1 MPLTPEDVLNKTF
14 GTTQF
19 RRGYDEREVDDF
31 LDEVV
36 ATMRRLTADLEN
48 CRNAKVT
55 DSAPIPVSVDTGEWQ
70 ARIDR
75 EVALRQEAERAL
87 GELQERH
94 RRETDERIAAAAA
107 SGDGEQ
113 AAIDKHLMDVNLRAD
128 EAERAARERVEA
140 ANARADEAENAA
152 RQRASDAEAAERAM
166 QERLSELEA
175 KVTEA
180 QSAASSAVAAAP
192 PAPAPTDASG
202 LIALA
207 QRVHDEHVSEG
218 QNTRERLVNEGQARH
233 DELLAI
239 AQRIH
244 DERVGEA
251 TATHERLVTEGQSFH
266 DELVGQAQARHE
278 ELLSTGQAEHDS
290 LIADATEQSETM
302 LRQAKEHAAQIVAA
316 AQGQRD
322 NILGSLE
329 GQRQSLEMTI
339 EELRAFESEYRAH
352 LKGYL
357 QEQLLE
363 LDTLSGTS
371 MARVEV
377 ADA

>member
-48 CRNAKVT
+48 CRNAKIT
-55 DSAPIPVSVDTGEWQ
+55 DSAPIPVTVDTGEWQ

-94 RRETDERIAAAAA
+94 RREADERIAAASAA
-107 SGDGEQ
+107 GDQ
-113 AAIDKHLMDVNLRAD
+113 DRAALDQRLSDINTRAD

-140 ANARADEAENAA
+140 ANTRADEAEGAA
-152 RQRASDAEAAERAM
+152 RQRASDLEANERVL
-166 QERLSELEA
+166 QERIAELEDKVA
-175 KVTEA
+175 KA
-180 QSAASSAVAAAP
+180 QSAAAAAP
-192 PAPAPTDASG
+192 PPPAPTDASP

-207 QRVHDEHVSEG
+207 QRVHDEHVAEG
-218 QNTRERLVNEGQARH
+218 ANTRDRLITEGQARH
-233 DELLAI
+233 DELLAV
-239 AQRIH
+239 AQRFH
-244 DERVGEA
+244 DEKLNEA
-251 TATHERLVTEGQSFH
+251 TSTHERLITEGQSTH
-266 DELVGQAQARHE
+266 DQLVAQAQARHG

-302 LRQAKEHAAQIVAA
+302 LRQAKDHAAQIVAA

-329 GQRQSLEMTI
+329 GQRHSLETTI
-339 EELRAFESEYRAH
+339 EELREFESEYRSH
-352 LKGYL
+352 LKSYL
-357 QEQLLE
+357 QEQLME

-371 MARVEV
+371 MQRVEV